1 MTMKIEIT
9 TSEKTLYAMMNT
21 TADVI
26 NEFKPGEVDSS
37 DRDEA
42 EMKIRSSSCK
52 YVGPAYSWQYRN
64 VLCNS
69 IMTVEI
75 EDEAIV
81 MAMPVVLKVAKA
93 ISPIVEMGMAAYKMV
108 RNLKDQFNA
117 IGSDFTSEFNKKFGR
132 EKTYAVVSIVNED
145 LQLGDVVVV
154 EDDGFGNRMLIQ
166 VDHCW
171 TINDPDTVMK
181 VFNAALRRYEE
192 TKDGKTLR
200 YPEVEFKKMTK
211 EEACELAKKLRYD
224 LQTDVDG
231 IKYTDTLLKT
241 ADGVVEV
248 GATNV

>member
-42 EMKIRSSSCK
+42 EMEIRSSSCK
-52 YVGPAYSWQYRN
+52 HVGPAYSWQYRN

-145 LQLGDVVVV
+145 LQLGDVVV
-154 EDDGFGNRMLIQ
+154 EDDGFGNRKLIQ

-192 TKDGKTLR
+192 TKDSKTLR

-231 IKYTDTLLKT
+231 MKT
-241 ADGVVEV
+241 VDGVVEV
-248 GATNV
+248 GETNV